1 MEGVIQ
7 MQILNELL
15 DSLKVGSPQ
24 IFQDVQVFPL
34 FSNRSE
40 SSSLLEL
47 DEALAKGLVE
57 VTEVSDGGSVPQ
69 LNVINSSP
77 RDVIIYDGQQ
87 LIGAKQNRTVNIT
100 VVVPAHS
107 TLPIPV
113 SCVEQQRW
121 HYTSPS
127 FASSD
132 RFAYPSLRRSTH
144 SEVTRSQETLGTSD
158 ADQQRV
164 WRDISY
170 KAARMDVFSD
180 TGAMEDIYESQAPQ
194 LKAVSEAFKI
204 EDKQIGYMAFIK
216 GGFAGCDV
224 FGSTE
229 VCRGKMEKLL
239 RGYYLDSVDHE
250 VVFDKVELD
259 EIFREVRAAEHREFE
274 TVGKGLERRF
284 DAPHVQG
291 SWKEVDG
298 SIPHVTILPKD
309 AAVIR

>member
-1 MEGVIQ
+1 
-7 MQILNELL
+7 MQVLNELL
-15 DSLKVGSPQ
+15 DSIKIGSPQ
-24 IFQDVQVFPL
+24 VFQDVEVFPL
-34 FSNRSE
+34 FGNRNE

-69 LNVINSSP
+69 LNVINSSS

-107 TLPIPV
+107 TLAIPV

-144 SEVTRSQETLGTSD
+144 SEVTSSKQTFGTSN
-158 ADQQRV
+158 ADQHRV
-164 WRDISY
+164 WQDISY
-170 KAARMDVFSD
+170 KAARMDVFSQ
-180 TGAMEDIYESQAPQ
+180 TGAMEDIYESQASN
-194 LKAVSEAFKI
+194 LEALGKAFKI
-204 EDKQIGYMAFIK
+204 EETQIGYMAFIK
-216 GGFAGCDV
+216 GGFAGCDL

-239 RGYYLDSVDHE
+239 RGYYLDSVDKE
-250 VVFDKVELD
+250 VVFDKVEID
-259 EIFREVRAAEHREFE
+259 EILREVRTAEHREFE
-274 TVGKGLERRF
+274 TVGKGRERRF

-298 SIPHVTILPKD
+298 SIPHVTILPKG
-309 AAVIR
+309 

>member
-1 MEGVIQ
+1 
-7 MQILNELL
+7 MQVLNELL
-15 DSLKVGSPQ
+15 DSIKIGPSQV
-24 IFQDVQVFPL
+24 FQDVEVFPL
-34 FSNRSE
+34 FGNRNE

-132 RFAYPSLRRSTH
+132 RFAYHSLRRSTH
-144 SEVTRSQETLGTSD
+144 SEVTHSKQTLGTSD
-158 ADQQRV
+158 ANQHRV
-164 WRDISY
+164 WQDISH
-170 KAARMDVFSD
+170 KAARMDVFSN
-180 TGAMEDIYESQAPQ
+180 TGAMEDIYESQAPN
-194 LKAVSEAFKI
+194 LEALSKAFKI
-204 EDKQIGYMAFIK
+204 EEKQIGYMAFIK
-216 GGFAGCDV
+216 GGFAGCDL

-239 RGYYLDSVDHE
+239 RGYYLDSVDKE
-250 VVFDKVELD
+250 VVFDKVEID
-259 EIFREVRAAEHREFE
+259 EILREVRAAEHREFE
-274 TVGKGLERRF
+274 TVGKGRERRF

-298 SIPHVTILPKD
+298 SIPHVTILPKG
-309 AAVIR
+309 